1 MLKMKERVKHIL
13 VVASGKGG
21 VGKSTTAV
29 NVGVALAEKGKYRVG
44 ILDADIYG
52 PNQPQMLGV
61 HEKPTSKDG
70 RLEPVYAHGL
80 QSMSIG
86 YLIDAN
92 TPMVWR
98 GPMVTRALQ
107 QLLQDTHWDHLDYLI
122 IDLPPGTGDIQLSLA
137 QKFPL
142 SGAILVTTPQEIAL
156 LDVRKAIAMFNK
168 VNVPLLGVVE
178 NMASYICEHCGHKTA
193 IFGEGGGQRIAKEY
207 NIPLLGLVPLDS
219 RIREQADKGKPIF
232 LLDPLS
238 TIAESYRQ
246 IAENVVQQM
255 TVHLKKTSRFPNI
268 IIEKK

>member
-1 MLKMKERVKHIL
+1 MLKMKERIKHIL

-21 VGKSTTAV
+21 VGKSTTAI
-29 NVGVALAEKGKYRVG
+29 NLAVALAEGGKYRVG
-44 ILDADIYG
+44 LLDADIYG
-52 PNQPQMLGV
+52 PNQPHMLGV

-107 QLLQDTHWDHLDYLI
+107 QLLQDTHWDQLDYLI

-137 QKFPL
+137 QKFSL

-178 NMASYICEHCGHKTA
+178 NMASYICGHCGHEAA
-193 IFGEGGGQRIAKEY
+193 IFGEGGGHRMAQEY
-207 NIPLLGLVPLDS
+207 NVSFLGSIPLDG
-219 RIREQADKGKPIF
+219 RIREQADLGTPIF
-232 LLDPLS
+232 LAEPQGS
-238 TIAESYRQ
+238 IAEHYRQ
-246 IAENVVQQM
+246 IALNVVQQVAAH
-255 TVHLKKTSRFPNI
+255 TKKANRFPNI

>member
-13 VVASGKGG
+13 VIASGKGG
-21 VGKSTTAV
+21 VGKSTTAI
-29 NVGVALAEKGKYRVG
+29 NLAVALAEDRKYRVG
-44 ILDADIYG
+44 LLDADIYG
-52 PNQPQMLGV
+52 PNQPHMLGV

-107 QLLQDTHWDHLDYLI
+107 QLLQDTHWDQLDYLI

-137 QKFPL
+137 QKFSL

-178 NMASYICEHCGHKTA
+178 NMAAYICEHCGHEA
-193 IFGEGGGQRIAKEY
+193 SIFGEDGGQQMANEY
-207 NIPLLGLVPLDS
+207 HIPFLGSIPLHG
-219 RIREQADKGKPIF
+219 RIREQADSGKPIF
-232 LLDPLS
+232 LAEPQGS
-238 TIAESYRQ
+238 IAENYRQ
-246 IAENVVQQM
+246 IALNVIKEVA
-255 TVHLKKTSRFPNI
+255 THTKKTNRFPNI